1 MTPPRPAAIRLA
13 TQAVGAA
20 PPAPLFGLTAWT
32 AEADA
37 VAVLLDATEADV
49 RDVATVASQLPEP
62 AKIASGAPIFV
73 LPAAVR
79 VATGWRRILG
89 QRRVAVP
96 LDVRCGALLVRG
108 YVNIGS
114 AREGATEV
122 VWAHAP

>member
-1 MTPPRPAAIRLA
+1 MTPPRPAAIRLT

-20 PPAPLFGLTAWT
+20 PPSPLFGLAAWN

-62 AKIASGAPIFV
+62 TKVAPGAPIFV
-73 LPAAVR
+73 LAAAVR

-89 QRRVAVP
+89 QRRVPVP

-108 YVNIGS
+108 YIHIGT
-114 AREGATEV
+114 AREGTTEI
-122 VWAHAP
+122 VWAQAP